1 MSPARPSSSEVIA
14 LLVQRDDFVVVLL
27 HRPGNIFGDLYDDH
41 QLMASLGYTSVS
53 RGYGACDDC
62 CEASGRPNGC
72 AFRQR
77 RPGSEDR
84 GEKNWR
90 KQERTLL
97 PRILLFHYF
106 DEITPQTSEFCLS
119 LSLAACITSCNSI
132 SHAAQLSRAPAKVC
146 GISFA
151 AQSQATR
158 TRRKGSLACQAA
170 LPGRVSGSSPAC
182 RPPPTLALDRLFS
195 SLSQAEAYTLLLQP
209 SSRGCLL
216 AHLAT
221 GPFSR
226 AITSQSCISSPTHLI
241 F

>member
-14 LLVQRDDFVVVLL
+14 LLVQRDDFVVVML
-27 HRPGNIFGDLYDDH
+27 HRPGNVFGDLYDDH

-53 RGYGACDDC
+53 RGHGACDDC
-62 CEASGRPNGC
+62 CEASGRPNQC

-77 RPGSEDR
+77 CPGSRDR
-84 GEKNWR
+84 GEKIGESRNALSC
-90 KQERTLL
+90 QELCF
-97 PRILLFHYF
+97 FHYF
-106 DEITPQTSEFCLS
+106 DEITPQRSELCLL
-119 LSLAACITSCNSI
+119 LSLAACIASCNSI

-146 GISFA
+146 GIIFA

-158 TRRKGSLACQAA
+158 TRRKGSLACRAA
-170 LPGRVSGSSPAC
+170 LPEPFSGSSPAC